1 VNAHAIAGL
10 LALNLLLLAVG
21 VSILY
26 ALRGWASWGELLRL
40 SGVAYLLGVAAT
52 GVVWTFELVVGIP
65 FGFPGIVGTGA
76 IVTLLA
82 VAVGYRVGHRL
93 PRVRVRP
100 ELPRL
105 SLVSVVFAALTVV
118 YLEGAFRA
126 ARLAGLYEFDAWAF
140 WVPKAKAIYYF
151 GGFDEQFFRELI
163 NQPYPPLVPVL
174 ESAAFHFMGAPD
186 VVTLHLQFWFL
197 FAGFVGAV
205 VGLLSGRVSPVF
217 VWPPLLLMLVA
228 PHVGGHFYQPTADFL
243 LDELFAIAALLIA
256 LWLIDRKDWQLVA
269 AGFLLAAVMLT
280 KREGYAFAASAIVAA
295 LVVTARERRG
305 AWPKLIAVGLVA
317 AATTL
322 PWRVLLA
329 VRHLGGGGPEA
340 GGTGLFSN
348 LDRAWP
354 SLRLALSTVFDYHLW
369 LVVTPLAVV
378 AIVAAFAAGG
388 RTLPL
393 YTTLVYVFAV
403 VAFTYSTW
411 AFPSLGISKK
421 PALNP
426 IVRLTGELALLAPGL
441 VPLLLAR
448 AWRGAP
454 QAVKDG

>member
-1 VNAHAIAGL
+1 VSLHAIAGL
-10 LALNLLLLAVG
+10 VALNLFLLAVG

-40 SGVAYLLGVAAT
+40 AGVAYMLGVAAT
-52 GVVWTFELVVGIP
+52 GVLWTFELVIGIS
-65 FGFPGIVGTGA
+65 FGVLTIVGTGA
-76 IVTLLA
+76 AVVCVASLA
-82 VAVGYRVGHRL
+82 GYRAGHRL
-93 PRVRVRP
+93 PRLQVMR

-105 SLVSVVFAALTVV
+105 SLVTAVFAAVTVV
-118 YLEGAFRA
+118 YLEAAFRA

-151 GGFDEQFFRELI
+151 GGFDEQFFREVI
-163 NQPYPPLVPVL
+163 NQAYPPLVPVL
-174 ESAAFHFMGAPD
+174 QAAAFHFMGSPD
-186 VVTLHLQFWFL
+186 VVTVHLQFWFL
-197 FAGFVGAV
+197 LVGFTAAV
-205 VGLLSGRVSPVF
+205 VGLLSGRVPPVF
-217 VWPPLLLMLVA
+217 LWPPLLLMLVA
-228 PHVGGHFYQPTADFL
+228 PHIGGHFYHPTADFL

-256 LWLIDRKDWQLVA
+256 LWLSDRKDWQLFT
-269 AGFLLAAVMLT
+269 AGVLLAGVMST

-295 LVVTARERRG
+295 LVVTARERR
-305 AWPKLIAVGLVA
+305 AVWPKLIIVGIVA
-317 AATTL
+317 AATTV

-329 VRHLGGGGPEA
+329 VRDLGGGGPEA

-354 SLRLALSTVFDYHLW
+354 SLRLAISTLFDYHLW
-369 LVVTPLAVV
+369 IVVTPLAIV
-378 AIVAAFAAGG
+378 AIVAAFAAGA

-393 YTTLVYVFAV
+393 YTTLVYLFAV

-411 AFPSLGISKK
+411 AFPSLGISRE

-426 IVRLTGELALLAPGL
+426 IVRLTGEVVLLTPAL

-448 AWRGAP
+448 AWRRTP
-454 QAVKDG
+454 Q